1 MLAIWDTL
9 TDIRKARS
17 KRKEASDRTTLC
29 SCVGGLLLHTFLHA
43 VSEGEYIFCAL
54 YRGAVCKKTA
64 VILFHSILTPYYILL
79 FATPL
84 QFPEGGRM
92 GEFLNRKTFWWW
104 TSFSLIYPSIKYV
117 MLSIQWNY
125 IALIVYNG
133 NLDLFIYKVTNSE
146 MGPAPT

>member
-1 MLAIWDTL
+1 MQ
-9 TDIRKARS
+9 
-17 KRKEASDRTTLC
+17 
-29 SCVGGLLLHTFLHA
+29 
-43 VSEGEYIFCAL
+43 
-54 YRGAVCKKTA
+54 KTA

-104 TSFSLIYPSIKYV
+104 TPLSLIYPSIKYV

-133 NLDLFIYKVTNSE
+133 NLDLFSYKVTNSK

>member
-1 MLAIWDTL
+1 MCWRA
-9 TDIRKARS
+9 A
-17 KRKEASDRTTLC
+17 
-29 SCVGGLLLHTFLHA
+29 LLHTFLHA

-54 YRGAVCKKTA
+54 YRASSVQKNRGNT
-64 VILFHSILTPYYILL
+64 LPLTPYYILL

-104 TSFSLIYPSIKYV
+104 TSLSLIYPSIKYA

-133 NLDLFIYKVTNSE
+133 DLDLFS
-146 MGPAPT
+146 